1 MMGETEGGKENNV
14 KNPGADRMCKN
25 HGAKDLRK
33 RNQVGTLKYGVG
45 LG

>member
-1 MMGETEGGKENNV
+1 MEGGKKNNV
-14 KNPGADRMCKN
+14 KNPGADLTCKN

-33 RNQVGTLKYGVG
+33 RNQVGNLKYGVD